1 MQRSVHPSPL
11 IENVCICNSV
21 GCASCSLRLRSNRD
35 RRFAIMVLVAS
46 LGTSLAITSLT
57 A

>member
-1 MQRSVHPSPL
+1 MQRRAQPSVL
-11 IENVCICNSV
+11 IDNDCICNSV
-21 GCASCSLRLRSNRD
+21 GCTCCSLRRSSNRD